1 MRTAMRTSR
10 LSLVFAA
17 LLAAAA
23 GCARN
28 PATGSNQL
36 MLVSESQE
44 IAMGRQADQE
54 IVASLGLYP
63 DSTWQRYVQSLG
75 SRLAAT
81 SERPNLPWTFRVV
94 DDATV
99 NAFAVPGGFIYVT
112 RGILATLNSEAELAG
127 VVGHEIGHVTAR
139 HTAASLSRA
148 QIAQLGLVV
157 GSVAS
162 PTVARYAG
170 LASQAVG
177 LLFLKFSRDDESQ
190 ADHLGLRYMGKGGF
204 AESEMPRVFEMLG
217 RVSAASGGSH
227 LPQWLETHPDPEN
240 RREAIERELAGLNE
254 SGGTINR
261 DQFLRRLDG
270 MVFGMNPR
278 DGYFRGSEF
287 FHPGLRFRMNF
298 PQGWR
303 TMNTAAAVQAMS
315 PNQDAA
321 IQLTLA
327 REPNPDAAARA
338 FLSQQGIQNA
348 GATQGNI
355 NGLSAVSAAF
365 AAQTENGVIRGTALF
380 IQHANQV
387 FAVIGYGPESRW
399 VSNQGTVEAA
409 MRTFG
414 PLTDPAAINVQPQ
427 RIDVVTVSQRTT
439 IADLARQ
446 RPSPTGADML
456 ALINQTE
463 PDAAIEPGRVV
474 KWITGPRFDQASNSP

>member
-1 MRTAMRTSR
+1 MRTPMRFPKTT
-10 LSLVFAA
+10 VAFPA
-17 LLAAAA
+17 LLALVAA
-23 GCARN
+23 CAKN

-44 IAMGRQADQE
+44 VEMGRQADQE

-63 DSTWQRYVQSLG
+63 DSAWQRYIQAFG
-75 SRLAAT
+75 SRLAAA

-139 HTAASLSRA
+139 HTAASLSRQ

-177 LLFLKFSRDDESQ
+177 LLFLKFSRDDETQ
-190 ADHLGLRYMGKGGF
+190 ADHLGLRYMSRGGY
-204 AESEMPRVFEMLG
+204 AEREMPHVFDMLG

-240 RREAIERELAGLNE
+240 RKEAMEREIAALAE

-261 DQFLRRLDG
+261 DGYLRRLDN

-287 FHPGLRFRMNF
+287 FHPGLRFRMTF

-327 REPNPDAAARA
+327 REQSADAAART
-338 FLSQQGIQNA
+338 FLAQQGIQNA
-348 GATQGNI
+348 GATRGNI
-355 NGLSAVSAAF
+355 NGLGAVSAAF
-365 AAQTENGVIRGTALF
+365 AAQTENGVIRGSALF
-380 IQHANQV
+380 VEHAGQV
-387 FAVIGYGPESRW
+387 FAVLGYGPEARW
-399 VSNQGTVEAA
+399 VSNQGTVEGAL
-409 MRTFG
+409 RTFQA
-414 PLTDPAAINVQPQ
+414 LTDPSAINVQPQ
-427 RIDVVTVSQRTT
+427 RLDILTVPQRTT
-439 IADLARQ
+439 IAELLRQ
-446 RPSPTGADML
+446 RPAPVNADMV

-463 PDAAIEPGRVV
+463 PDAPIESGRAV